1 MLFRSL
7 QMFIAMTI
15 WVILHAVVFYAN
27 NQYLKAWM
35 DIVRAIIGIGMTILW
50 MGLNREKKS
59 QEVHEIITLNEMKM
73 ATTGFGQNSL
83 LEKLHQVM
91 QTELLYLNPNLRLT
105 DLQSKLYTNRTY
117 LSRAIN
123 EVPGQSFYSI
133 VLNYRIEYAKKLLIT
148 EPSKKLDEIAILS
161 GFSSRSYFSRIFK
174 EEVGITP
181 SKYRELIE
189 QKVG

>member
-1 MLFRSL
+1 MLFRS
-7 QMFIAMTI
+7 
-15 WVILHAVVFYAN
+15 
-27 NQYLKAWM
+27 
-35 DIVRAIIGIGMTILW
+35 IVRAIIGIGMTILW